1 MLTGKAKTE
10 YQKEYMRRRRSNAGL
25 TSKPVRPEVITVRP
39 SDDVRPEADIVRPE
53 VDELVE
59 SILVRSA
66 KPFAGELSKGRQVK
80 GFTNV

>member
-10 YQKEYMRRRRSNAGL
+10 YQREYMRRRRSNAKG
-25 TSKPVRPEVITVRP
+25 SY
-39 SDDVRPEADIVRPE
+39 SVRPEADIVRPE